1 MEIFVVVLIV
11 FALLAISDLIFGV
24 ANDAVNFLNSS
35 IGSKVA
41 PKRTILIIASFGVIA
56 GCLFS
61 GGMMEVARK
70 GIFNPQMFTFY
81 EVIAIFMA
89 AMFADILILDLYN
102 TFGLPTST
110 TVSLVFGLVG
120 GSTAMA
126 IIKLLSAGQ
135 SFDDF
140 GNYINAASA
149 LKIISAIFISI
160 VISFFVSLIIQY
172 IVRMIFTFDYKA
184 KLKRYGGMF
193 AGVALTAISY
203 FIVVKGLKGSVFS
216 TTELGKWITHNMG
229 TFLLYSVLFWFVIFQ
244 ILVMTTKINILKP
257 IVLVGTFSLALAFAA
272 NDLVNFIGVPYAAF
286 SAYEIAVSSEN
297 PLGQMMGGLN
307 NPFQANL
314 FILIGAGL
322 IMVGT
327 LWLNKKASTVT
338 KTEVGLAS
346 QASKK
351 EKFKKS
357 FLSKAVVDMWSFFL
371 NIILVITP
379 QFIKDKVNSRFD
391 KSKFTPEVS
400 EDHKPAAF
408 DLLRAAVN
416 LFIAASLISF
426 GTAYKLPLST
436 TFVTFIVA
444 MGTSLSDRAWGKE
457 NAEKRVNGVLT
468 VIGSWF
474 MTAVFAF
481 GMAFIFAFAV
491 FYGGYVAIAGLVL
504 LAIFLIIKSHVYH
517 AKKQKKDGEKSSSL
531 LKLEDTH

>member
-1 MEIFVVVLIV
+1 MEIFIVVLVV
-11 FALLAISDLIFGV
+11 FALLALSDLIFGV

-35 IGSKVA
+35 IGSKAA
-41 PKRTILIIASFGVIA
+41 PKRTILIIASFGVVA

-126 IIKLLSAGQ
+126 VIKLVSAGLTFD
-135 SFDDF
+135 SFGD
-140 GNYINAASA
+140 YINAESS
-149 LKIISAIFISI
+149 LKIISAIFISA
-160 VISFFVSLIIQY
+160 VISFITSVVIQY
-172 IVRMIFTFDYKA
+172 LVRMIFTFDYKS
-184 KLKRYGGMF
+184 KLKRYGGIF
-193 AGVALTAISY
+193 AGISITAISY
-203 FIVVKGLKGSVFS
+203 FIVVKGLKGSVFNDS
-216 TTELGKWITHNMG
+216 AIGYWITHNMSS
-229 TFLLYSVLFWFVIFQ
+229 FLFYSVIFWTIVFQ

-257 IVLVGTFSLALAFAA
+257 IVLVGTFSLAMAFAA

-286 SAYEIAVSSEN
+286 SAYEIAVKTSD
-297 PLGQMMGGLN
+297 PLSHMMGGLN
-307 NPFQANL
+307 AAFHAN
-314 FILIGAGL
+314 FWILLLAG
-322 IMVGT
+322 MVMVAT
-327 LWLNKKASTVT
+327 IWLNKKASTVT

-346 QASKK
+346 QDAKK

-357 FLSKAVVDMWSFFL
+357 FLAKAVVDMWTFTI
-371 NIILVITP
+371 NLVLAITP
-379 QFIKDKVNSRFD
+379 NFIKNKVNERFD
-391 KSKFTPEVS
+391 KSKFSPEVS
-400 EDHKPAAF
+400 EDNKPAAF

-426 GTAYKLPLST
+426 GTSYKLPLST
-436 TFVTFIVA
+436 TYVTFIVA

-481 GMAFIFAFAV
+481 SLSFIFAFTV
-491 FYGGYVAIAGLVL
+491 YYGGYIAIAGLIA
-504 LAIFLIIKSHVYH
+504 LAVFLIIKSHLYH
-517 AKKQKKDGEKSSSL
+517 AKRQKKEGEKSTSL